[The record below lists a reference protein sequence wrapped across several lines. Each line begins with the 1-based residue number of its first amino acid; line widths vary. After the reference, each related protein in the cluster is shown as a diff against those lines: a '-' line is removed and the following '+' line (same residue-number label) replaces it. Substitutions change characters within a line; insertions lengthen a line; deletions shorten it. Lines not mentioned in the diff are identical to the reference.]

1 MFNILILKLSFDIL
15 EINDIYKIVD
25 QYSFEDIINVY
36 DGLGFLLQERVLF
49 VLMFIDVYYES
60 VNFFFEMVM

>member
-49 VLMFIDVYYES
+49 VLMFIDVY
-60 VNFFFEMVM
+60 